1 MSNWKYSIEFLYLTL
16 SFQYVQILIYYFDE
30 IFNRF
35 IIDEKLNRLK
45 LILIQVEVRFFVI
58 DTISF

>member
-1 MSNWKYSIEFLYLTL
+1 MPNWKYSIEFLYLTL

-30 IFNRF
+30 NFNRF